1 MSFPGAVRCD
11 SPCMLERRP
20 ACMTRALSQDLRS
33 RVIAAVDGGFYFN
46 ADAGRFCIAV
56 SSAILWVRA
65 WRVEGRV
72 TALPQGGDLRSHHI
86 EVYRDVILGAIDAD
100 VDITLVELSELLHR
114 KHEASFA
121 PSTVW
126 RFLDRHDLTFKKTAH
141 ASEQE
146 RPDVAA
152 RRQAWFDAQ
161 PDLDPEDL
169 VFIDETGAS
178 TKMARLRGRAPRG
191 QRCRAPIPHGHWKTI
206 TFVAAL
212 RLCGLTAPMVLDGPM
227 NGPAFLAYVEQVL
240 VPTLRPGMLVV
251 MDNLPAHKV
260 AGVRA
265 AIQATGA
272 RLWLLPP
279 FSPASN
285 PIENAFA
292 KLKASLRRAAAR
304 AIPALWDAIRDAL
317 PQFTP
322 NE

>member
-1 MSFPGAVRCD
+1 MI
-11 SPCMLERRP
+11 SPL
-20 ACMTRALSQDLRS
+20 
-33 RVIAAVDGGFYFN
+33 
-46 ADAGRFCIAV
+46 
-56 SSAILWVRA
+56 
-65 WRVEGRV
+65 
-72 TALPQGGDLRSHHI
+72 
-86 EVYRDVILGAIDAD
+86 
-100 VDITLVELSELLHR
+100 
-114 KHEASFA
+114 
-121 PSTVW
+121 
-126 RFLDRHDLTFKKTAH
+126 KKTAH

-240 VPTLRPGMLVV
+240 VPTLRKGQIVV

-260 AGVRA
+260 AGVRT
-265 AIQATGA
+265 AIHATGA

-279 FSPASN
+279 YSPDFN

-292 KLKASLRRAAAR
+292 KLKAILRKAAAR
-304 AIPALWDAIRDAL
+304 TIPTLWDAIRDAL
-317 PQFTP
+317 PQLTP
-322 NE
+322 DECANMFKAAGYEPE

>member
-1 MSFPGAVRCD
+1 
-11 SPCMLERRP
+11 
-20 ACMTRALSQDLRS
+20 MTRALSQDLRS
-33 RVIAAVDGGFYFN
+33 RVIAAVDGGLSCN
-46 ADAGRFCIAV
+46 AAAARFGIAV
-56 SSAILWVRA
+56 SSAIRWVRA

-72 TALPQGGDLRSHHI
+72 TALPQGGDLRSQHI

-100 VDITLVELSELLHR
+100 VDITLVELSEVLRR

-126 RFLDRHDLTFKKTAH
+126 RFLDRHNLTYKKTAH

-161 PDLDPEDL
+161 PDLDPETL
-169 VFIDETGAS
+169 VFIDETAVS
-178 TKMARLRGRAPRG
+178 TKMDRLRGRAPRG

-206 TFVAAL
+206 TFVVGL
-212 RLCGLTAPMVLDGPM
+212 TLGGLTAPMVLDGPM

-240 VPTLRPGMLVV
+240 VPTLKHGMIVV
-251 MDNLPAHKV
+251 MDNLAAHRI
-260 AGVRA
+260 AGVRTAIEA
-265 AIQATGA
+265 AGA
-272 RLWLLPP
+272 RLLLLPP
-279 FSPASN
+279 YSPDFN

-292 KLKASLRRAAAR
+292 KLKAILRKAAAR
-304 AIPALWDAIRDAL
+304 TIPSLWNAIREAF

-322 NE
+322 EQCANFFTATGYEPE